1 MKRFFSCFAVML
13 ASVTIVMSLSI
24 GVVTAVEANKVV
36 QHQEV
41 EVSSPVAVSAAEVL
55 VASPVEESLKLCKDE
70 QGNAKVCEDKDLL
83 AHLLL
88 SMGGLKGASALAI
101 AFVISKFL
109 LLFLLSPLFSNIFPS
124 LLKGGVKL
132 LVALGLNVVV
142 GVLGL
147 LVAEVPLSAAIVH
160 SSTLAAFSLL
170 GNQAYKQWLTKKGQ
184 A

>member
-1 MKRFFSCFAVML
+1 MKMFRFLSITIAGLML
-13 ASVTIVMSLSI
+13 AMTLTVGLSTTTFQLAYAQDSV
-24 GVVTAVEANKVV
+24 AVESVP
-36 QHQEV
+36 
-41 EVSSPVAVSAAEVL
+41 SSEVAVQPSI
-55 VASPVEESLKLCKDE
+55 VEEAPKLCKDE

-83 AHLLL
+83 QHLLV

-109 LLFLLSPLFSNIFPS
+109 LLLLLSPIFSNIFPS

-132 LVALGLNVVV
+132 LIALGLNVVV

-147 LVAEVPLSAAIVH
+147 MVADVSFGAAIVH
-160 SSTLAAFSLL
+160 SSSLAAFSLL

-184 A
+184 S